1 MKIETII
8 RRKQAMNN
16 VIKLLG
22 ENPNAIDVLKH
33 LGSSSVYNYLNT
45 TRGGLELLL
54 RSPEFQNLE
63 KTCNGKSNPIEIN
76 LRVAI
81 SSLDEILVYFNSVAD
96 LNNIGNEP
104 DE

>member
-1 MKIETII
+1 
-8 RRKQAMNN
+8 MNK

-22 ENPNAIDVLKH
+22 ENPNAVEVLRH

-76 LRVAI
+76 LFFFFTDHYICFIIVFI
-81 SSLDEILVYFNSVAD
+81 FF
-96 LNNIGNEP
+96 
-104 DE
+104 

>member
-1 MKIETII
+1 
-8 RRKQAMNN
+8 MNK

-22 ENPNAIDVLKH
+22 ENPNAIEVLRH

-81 SSLDEILVYFNSVAD
+81 SSLDEILAYFNSVAD

>member
-1 MKIETII
+1 
-8 RRKQAMNN
+8 MNK

-22 ENPNAIDVLKH
+22 ENPNAVEVLRH

-54 RSPEFQNLE
+54 KSPEFQNLE

>member
-1 MKIETII
+1 
-8 RRKQAMNN
+8 MNN

-22 ENPNAIDVLKH
+22 ENPNAIEVLKH

-81 SSLDEILVYFNSVAD
+81 SSLDEILVYFNSITD
-96 LNNIGNEP
+96 LNNIGNDP
-104 DE
+104 DA

>member
-1 MKIETII
+1 
-8 RRKQAMNN
+8 MNK

-54 RSPEFQNLE
+54 KSPEFQNLE

-81 SSLDEILVYFNSVAD
+81 SSIDEILVYFNSVAD

>member
-1 MKIETII
+1 
-8 RRKQAMNN
+8 MNK

-22 ENPNAIDVLKH
+22 ENPNAVEVLRH

-63 KTCNGKSNPIEIN
+63 KTCNGKSKPIEIN
-76 LRVAI
+76 LLVAI
-81 SSLDEILVYFNSVAD
+81 SSLVEILVYLNSVGD
-96 LNNIGNEP
+96 LNNIGN
-104 DE
+104 

>member
-1 MKIETII
+1 MHK
-8 RRKQAMNN
+8 

-22 ENPNAIDVLKH
+22 ENPNAVEVLRH

-96 LNNIGNEP
+96 LNNI
-104 DE
+104 

>member
-1 MKIETII
+1 MHK
-8 RRKQAMNN
+8 

-22 ENPNAIDVLKH
+22 ENPNAVEVLRH

-63 KTCNGKSNPIEIN
+63 KTCNGKSNPIQIN

>member
-1 MKIETII
+1 
-8 RRKQAMNN
+8 MNN

-81 SSLDEILVYFNSVAD
+81 SSLDEILVYFNSIAD

>member
-1 MKIETII
+1 
-8 RRKQAMNN
+8 MNN

-22 ENPNAIDVLKH
+22 ENPNAVEVLKH

-81 SSLDEILVYFNSVAD
+81 SSIDEILVYFNSVAD
-96 LNNIGNEP
+96 LNNIGNDP

>member
-1 MKIETII
+1 MHK
-8 RRKQAMNN
+8 

-22 ENPNAIDVLKH
+22 ENPNAVEVLRH
-33 LGSSSVYNYLNT
+33 LGSSSVYHYLNT

>member
-1 MKIETII
+1 
-8 RRKQAMNN
+8 MNK

-22 ENPNAIDVLKH
+22 ENPNAIEVLRH

-81 SSLDEILVYFNSVAD
+81 SSLDEILVYFNSITD

>member
-1 MKIETII
+1 MHK
-8 RRKQAMNN
+8 

-22 ENPNAIDVLKH
+22 ENPNAVEVLRH

-63 KTCNGKSNPIEIN
+63 KTCNEKSNPIEIN

>member
-1 MKIETII
+1 
-8 RRKQAMNN
+8 MNK

-22 ENPNAIDVLKH
+22 ENPNAVEVLRH

-63 KTCNGKSNPIEIN
+63 TTGNGKSNPIEIN

-81 SSLDEILVYFNSVAD
+81 NCINEILVYFNSVAD
-96 LNNIGNEP
+96 LNNIGNDP
-104 DE
+104 DA

>member
-1 MKIETII
+1 
-8 RRKQAMNN
+8 MNK

-22 ENPNAIDVLKH
+22 ENPNAVEVLRH

>member
-1 MKIETII
+1 
-8 RRKQAMNN
+8 MNK

-22 ENPNAIDVLKH
+22 ENPNAIEVLRH

>member
-1 MKIETII
+1 
-8 RRKQAMNN
+8 MNK

-22 ENPNAIDVLKH
+22 ENPNAVEVLRH

-81 SSLDEILVYFNSVAD
+81 SSIDEILVYFNSITD

>member
-1 MKIETII
+1 
-8 RRKQAMNN
+8 MNK

-22 ENPNAIDVLKH
+22 ENPNAVEVLRH

-81 SSLDEILVYFNSVAD
+81 RSIDEILVYFNSVTD

>member
-1 MKIETII
+1 
-8 RRKQAMNN
+8 MNK

-22 ENPNAIDVLKH
+22 ENPNAIEVLRH

-63 KTCNGKSNPIEIN
+63 KNCNGKSNPIEIN

-81 SSLDEILVYFNSVAD
+81 SSIDEILVYFNSVAD

>member
-1 MKIETII
+1 
-8 RRKQAMNN
+8 MNK

-22 ENPNAIDVLKH
+22 ENPNAVEVLRH

-81 SSLDEILVYFNSVAD
+81 SSLDEILVYFKSVAD
-96 LNNIGNEP
+96 LNYIGNEP

>member
-1 MKIETII
+1 
-8 RRKQAMNN
+8 MNK

-22 ENPNAIDVLKH
+22 ENPNAVEVLRH

-54 RSPEFQNLE
+54 KSPEFQNLE

-81 SSLDEILVYFNSVAD
+81 SSIDEILVYFNSVSD

>member
-1 MKIETII
+1 MKIETFI
-8 RRKQAMNN
+8 RRKQKMNK

-22 ENPNAIDVLKH
+22 ENPNAVEVLRH

>member
-1 MKIETII
+1 
-8 RRKQAMNN
+8 MNK

-22 ENPNAIDVLKH
+22 ENPNAIEVLRH

-63 KTCNGKSNPIEIN
+63 KTCNGKSNPLEIN

-81 SSLDEILVYFNSVAD
+81 SSIDEILVYFNSVAD

>member
-1 MKIETII
+1 
-8 RRKQAMNN
+8 MNK

-22 ENPNAIDVLKH
+22 ENPNAIEVLRH

-81 SSLDEILVYFNSVAD
+81 SSIDEILVYFNSVAD

>member
-1 MKIETII
+1 
-8 RRKQAMNN
+8 MNK

-22 ENPNAIDVLKH
+22 ENPNAVEVLRH

-76 LRVAI
+76 LGVAI
-81 SSLDEILVYFNSVAD
+81 SSIDEILVYFNSVTD

>member
-1 MKIETII
+1 
-8 RRKQAMNN
+8 MNK

-22 ENPNAIDVLKH
+22 ENPNAVEVLRH

-81 SSLDEILVYFNSVAD
+81 SSLDEILVYFNSITD

>member
-1 MKIETII
+1 
-8 RRKQAMNN
+8 MNK

-22 ENPNAIDVLKH
+22 ENPNAVEVLRH

-81 SSLDEILVYFNSVAD
+81 SSLDEILVYFNSITD
-96 LNNIGNEP
+96 LNNIGNDP
-104 DE
+104 DA

>member
-1 MKIETII
+1 
-8 RRKQAMNN
+8 MNN

-22 ENPNAIDVLKH
+22 ENPNAIEVLKH

>member
-1 MKIETII
+1 
-8 RRKQAMNN
+8 MNN

-81 SSLDEILVYFNSVAD
+81 SSLDEILVYFNSVTD

>member
-1 MKIETII
+1 
-8 RRKQAMNN
+8 MNK

-22 ENPNAIDVLKH
+22 ENPNAIEVLRH

-54 RSPEFQNLE
+54 KSPEFQNLE

-81 SSLDEILVYFNSVAD
+81 SSLDEILVYFNSVTD

>member
-1 MKIETII
+1 
-8 RRKQAMNN
+8 MNK

-22 ENPNAIDVLKH
+22 ENPNAIEVLRH

-54 RSPEFQNLE
+54 KSPEFQNLE

>member
-1 MKIETII
+1 
-8 RRKQAMNN
+8 MNK

-22 ENPNAIDVLKH
+22 ENPNAVEVLRH
-33 LGSSSVYNYLNT
+33 LGSSSVYNYLNS

>member
-1 MKIETII
+1 
-8 RRKQAMNN
+8 MNK

-22 ENPNAIDVLKH
+22 ENPNAVEVLRH
-33 LGSSSVYNYLNT
+33 LSSSSVYNYLNT

-81 SSLDEILVYFNSVAD
+81 SSIDEILVYFNSVAD

>member
-1 MKIETII
+1 MHK
-8 RRKQAMNN
+8 

-22 ENPNAIDVLKH
+22 ENPNAVEVLRH

>member
-1 MKIETII
+1 
-8 RRKQAMNN
+8 MNK

-22 ENPNAIDVLKH
+22 ENQNAIEVLRH

-54 RSPEFQNLE
+54 KSPEFQNLE

-81 SSLDEILVYFNSVAD
+81 SSIDEILVYFNSVTD

>member
-1 MKIETII
+1 
-8 RRKQAMNN
+8 MNN

-22 ENPNAIDVLKH
+22 ENPNAIEVLKH

-81 SSLDEILVYFNSVAD
+81 SSIDEILVYFNSVAD
-96 LNNIGNEP
+96 LNNIGNDP
-104 DE
+104 DA

>member
-1 MKIETII
+1 MNKVI
-8 RRKQAMNN
+8 R
-16 VIKLLG
+16 LLG

-54 RSPEFQNLE
+54 KSPEFQNLE

-81 SSLDEILVYFNSVAD
+81 SSLDEILVYFNNAD
-96 LNNIGNEP
+96 FSS
-104 DE
+104 

>member
-1 MKIETII
+1 
-8 RRKQAMNN
+8 MNK

-22 ENPNAIDVLKH
+22 ENPNAIEVLRH

-54 RSPEFQNLE
+54 KSPEFQNLE

-81 SSLDEILVYFNSVAD
+81 SSLDEILVYFISVAD
-96 LNNIGNEP
+96 LINIGNEP

>member
-1 MKIETII
+1 
-8 RRKQAMNN
+8 MNK

-22 ENPNAIDVLKH
+22 ENPNAVEVLRH

-96 LNNIGNEP
+96 LNNIGNDP
-104 DE
+104 DA

>member
-1 MKIETII
+1 
-8 RRKQAMNN
+8 MNK

-22 ENPNAIDVLKH
+22 ENPNAVEVLRH

-54 RSPEFQNLE
+54 KSPEFQNLE
-63 KTCNGKSNPIEIN
+63 TSNGKSNPIEIN

-81 SSLDEILVYFNSVAD
+81 NCINEILVYFNSVTD